1 MPGFVIPLSADPE
14 RGPYYSAMRRRLI
27 ASVAGGLAYA
37 VAAYFGTRWS
47 FQFTGPRSTSLAL
60 LVALAVGIGV
70 YSFIVVA
77 LPVKSPPPVGRCR
90 RCGYDLRGNVS
101 GVCSECGKRV

>member
-1 MPGFVIPLSADPE
+1 MLPANADPE

-37 VAAYFGTRWS
+37 VVAYFGMRWS
-47 FQFTGPRSTSLAL
+47 FQSVGPSTTKLAW

-70 YSFIVVA
+70 YSLIVVA
-77 LPVKSPPPVGRCR
+77 LPVKSPAPLGRCR

-101 GVCSECGKRV
+101 GVCPECGKRV